1 MMMTMMSC
9 LSVCNVG
16 ILWTNGRLISV
27 TAVLSSYLSTRECMC
42 STVFASSA
50 SRGTKQRRQLY
61 FQFAL
66 LVYEFTTSVR
76 L

>member
-16 ILWTNGRLISV
+16 ILWTNGRLF
-27 TAVLSSYLSTRECMC
+27 SYC
-42 STVFASSA
+42 SAELLFIDPGVHVGQFLPASA
-50 SRGTKQRRQLY
+50 SRGTKQRRQLH